1 MFHLFPT
8 THSVEL
14 KQLLSEFNR
23 SLMLIADKQLLI
35 SNFLSKVNQI
45 TPVQG
50 IFLFLPDENTEKYK
64 MQGLE
69 DKNVSYFMGR
79 GKLVNWL
86 AVNERPLVVSESSS
100 LLSYFSEEERK
111 LLSRLNAELVYPLN
125 VMNRIS
131 GILVMGKKVNGK
143 EFDKK
148 ELELLS
154 LLLGQAAFA
163 IEHASLYEIQRD
175 RLKRM
180 YRTDRLAVLGELAA
194 GAAHEIK
201 NPLTSIRSTI
211 QYLSND
217 FDVGSEKGQMM
228 HELLNET
235 ERINK
240 IVQGLLSFAR
250 PSELNSMEI
259 NLEQLINQTLLLVN
273 NTLKKQRIEVEFE
286 YFTEQTTIM
295 GDAEQLKQVC
305 LNIIL
310 NAVEAMKENDES
322 HPRTLYISMEEGT
335 LIDVR
340 SRYLLIS
347 FEDTGKGIDEEDIEN
362 VFNPFFTTKE
372 EGTGLG
378 LAICFGII
386 NRHKGELEVRSTLGK
401 GTCFTIKLPQHI

>member
-23 SLMLIADKQLLI
+23 SLMLIVDKQLLI

-86 AVNERPLVVSESSS
+86 AVNERPLIVSKSSS

-111 LLSRLNAELVYPLN
+111 LLARLNAELVYPLN

-131 GILVMGKKVNGK
+131 GILVMGKKMNGK

-201 NPLTSIRSTI
+201 NPLTSIRSTS

-217 FDVGSEKGQMM
+217 FDVESEKGQMM

-250 PSELNSMEI
+250 PSELNSMEV

-273 NTLKKQRIEVEFE
+273 NTLRKQQIEVEFE

-310 NAVEAMKENDES
+310 NAVEAMKENDDS
-322 HPRTLYISMEEGT
+322 HPRTLYISMEEGA

-347 FEDTGKGIDEEDIEN
+347 FEDTGKGIDGENIEN

-378 LAICFGII
+378 LAICYGII

>member
-1 MFHLFPT
+1 MFHIFPT

-79 GKLVNWL
+79 GKLMNWL

-163 IEHASLYEIQRD
+163 IEHASL
-175 RLKRM
+175 
-180 YRTDRLAVLGELAA
+180 
-194 GAAHEIK
+194 
-201 NPLTSIRSTI
+201 
-211 QYLSND
+211 
-217 FDVGSEKGQMM
+217 
-228 HELLNET
+228 
-235 ERINK
+235 
-240 IVQGLLSFAR
+240 
-250 PSELNSMEI
+250 
-259 NLEQLINQTLLLVN
+259 
-273 NTLKKQRIEVEFE
+273 
-286 YFTEQTTIM
+286 
-295 GDAEQLKQVC
+295 
-305 LNIIL
+305 
-310 NAVEAMKENDES
+310 
-322 HPRTLYISMEEGT
+322 
-335 LIDVR
+335 
-340 SRYLLIS
+340 
-347 FEDTGKGIDEEDIEN
+347 
-362 VFNPFFTTKE
+362 
-372 EGTGLG
+372 
-378 LAICFGII
+378 
-386 NRHKGELEVRSTLGK
+386 
-401 GTCFTIKLPQHI
+401 

>member
-111 LLSRLNAELVYPLN
+111 LLSRLNAELVCPLN

-217 FDVGSEKGQMM
+217 FDVESEKGQMM

-250 PSELNSMEI
+250 PSELNSMEV

>member
-1 MFHLFPT
+1 MFHLFSTP
-8 THSVEL
+8 HHIEL

-23 SLMLIADKQLLI
+23 SLMLIADRQLLI
-35 SNFLSKVNQI
+35 KNFLSKVNQI
-45 TPVQG
+45 TPVES
-50 IFLFLPDENTEKYK
+50 ISLFLSDESTEKYK
-64 MQGLE
+64 EQGTE
-69 DKNVSYFMGR
+69 EKNPPYLSGR
-79 GKLVNWL
+79 GKLVSWL
-86 AVNERPLVVSESSS
+86 AVNERPLIVSESPS
-100 LLSYFSEEERK
+100 LLSYFSEEEQEVLK
-111 LLSRLNAELVYPLN
+111 RLKAEIVYPLN

-143 EFDKK
+143 RFGKQ

-211 QYLSND
+211 QYLSSD
-217 FDVGSEKGQMM
+217 FDPDTEKGQMM

-250 PSELNSMEI
+250 PSELNTTEV
-259 NLEQLINQTLLLVN
+259 NLEQLINQTLLLIN
-273 NTLKKQRIEVEFE
+273 NTLKKQQVEVEFE
-286 YFTEQTTIM
+286 YFTEETTIM

-310 NAVEAMKENDES
+310 NAVEAMKGNDES
-322 HPRTLYISMEEGT
+322 HPRTLYISMEHGAM
-335 LIDVR
+335 IDAR
-340 SRYLLIS
+340 SRYLLLS
-347 FEDTGKGIDEEDIEN
+347 FEDTGKGIDEKNIEN

-378 LAICFGII
+378 LAICYGII
-386 NRHKGELEVRSTLGK
+386 NRHKGELEVRSTPGK
-401 GTCFTIKLPQHI
+401 GTCFTIKLPQHV

>member
-45 TPVQG
+45 IPVQG

-79 GKLVNWL
+79 GKLMNWL

-154 LLLGQAAFA
+154 LLFGQAAFA

-217 FDVGSEKGQMM
+217 FDVESEKGQMM

-250 PSELNSMEI
+250 PSELNSMEV

-347 FEDTGKGIDEEDIEN
+347 FEDTGKGIDGENIEN

>member
-1 MFHLFPT
+1 MFHLFST
-8 THSVEL
+8 SRHIEL

-35 SNFLSKVNQI
+35 NNFLSKVNQI
-45 TPVQG
+45 TPVESLS
-50 IFLFLPDENTEKYK
+50 LFLPDENTEKYK
-64 MQGLE
+64 QQGTG
-69 DKNVSYFMGR
+69 DKNIPYFSGR
-79 GKLVNWL
+79 GKLVSWL
-86 AVNERPLVVSESSS
+86 AVNERSLIVSENAS
-100 LLSYFSEEERK
+100 LLSYFSDEEQE
-111 LLSRLNAELVYPLN
+111 LLNRLKAEVIYPLN

-131 GILVMGKKVNGK
+131 GILVLSKKENGKK
-143 EFDKK
+143 FDRQ

-217 FDVGSEKGQMM
+217 FHPDTEKGQMM

-250 PSELNSMEI
+250 PSELNTTEVDM
-259 NLEQLINQTLLLVN
+259 EQLINQTLLLVN
-273 NTLKKQRIEVEFE
+273 NTLKKLQVEVEFE
-286 YFTEQTTIM
+286 YFTEQTTIS

-310 NAVEAMKENDES
+310 NAAEAMKGNEES
-322 HPRTLYISMEEGT
+322 RPRTLYISMEQGAM
-335 LIDVR
+335 IDAR
-340 SRYLLIS
+340 SHYLLLSI
-347 FEDTGKGIDEEDIEN
+347 EDTGKGIDEKDIDN

-378 LAICFGII
+378 LAICYGII

-401 GTCFTIKLPQHI
+401 GTCFTIKLPQHV

>member
-79 GKLVNWL
+79 GKLMNWL

-154 LLLGQAAFA
+154 LLFGQAAFA

-217 FDVGSEKGQMM
+217 FDVESEKGQMM

>member
-1 MFHLFPT
+1 MFHLFPSS
-8 THSVEL
+8 HPAEL
-14 KQLLSEFNR
+14 KRLLSEFNR
-23 SLMLIADKQLLI
+23 SLMLIADKQLLV
-35 SNFLSKVNQI
+35 SSFLSKVNQI
-45 TPVQG
+45 TPVEN
-50 IFLFLPDENTEKYK
+50 IALFLPDENTEKYK
-64 MQGLE
+64 NQDDG
-69 DKNVSYFMGR
+69 KTYFSGR

-86 AVNERPLVVSESSS
+86 AVNERPLIVSESSS
-100 LLSYFSEEERK
+100 LLSYFSDAEQEVLK
-111 LLSRLNAELVYPLN
+111 RLKAEIVYPLN

-131 GILVMGKKVNGK
+131 GILIMGRKMNGKK
-143 EFDKK
+143 FDGQD
-148 ELELLS
+148 LELLS

-217 FDVGSEKGQMM
+217 FDAESEKGKMM

-240 IVQGLLSFAR
+240 IVQGLLSFAC
-250 PSELNSMEI
+250 PSELNSAEV
-259 NLEQLINQTLLLVN
+259 NLEQLINQTLLLIN
-273 NTLKKQRIEVEFE
+273 NTLKKQQVEVEFE

-305 LNIIL
+305 LNMIL
-310 NAVEAMKENDES
+310 NAVEAMKENDAS
-322 HPRTLYISMEEGT
+322 RPRTLYISMEQGV
-335 LIDVR
+335 LIDAR
-340 SRYLLIS
+340 SHYLLLS
-347 FEDTGKGIDEEDIEN
+347 FEDTGKGIDEKDIEN

-378 LAICFGII
+378 LAICYGII
-386 NRHKGELEVRSTLGK
+386 NRHKGELEVRSTPGK

>member
-1 MFHLFPT
+1 MFHLFSTP
-8 THSVEL
+8 HHIEL

-23 SLMLIADKQLLI
+23 SLMLIADRQLLI
-35 SNFLSKVNQI
+35 KNFLSKVNQI
-45 TPVQG
+45 TPVES
-50 IFLFLPDENTEKYK
+50 ISLFLSDESTEKYK
-64 MQGLE
+64 EQGTE
-69 DKNVSYFMGR
+69 EKNPPYFSGR
-79 GKLVNWL
+79 GKLVSWL
-86 AVNERPLVVSESSS
+86 AVNERPLIVSESPS
-100 LLSYFSEEERK
+100 LLSYFSEEEQEVLK
-111 LLSRLNAELVYPLN
+111 RLKAEIVYPLN

-143 EFDKK
+143 RFGKQ

-211 QYLSND
+211 QYLSSD
-217 FDVGSEKGQMM
+217 FNPDTEKGQMM

-250 PSELNSMEI
+250 PSELNTTEV
-259 NLEQLINQTLLLVN
+259 NLEQLINQTLLLIN
-273 NTLKKQRIEVEFE
+273 NTLKKQQVEVEFE
-286 YFTEQTTIM
+286 YFTEETTIM

-310 NAVEAMKENDES
+310 NAVEAMKGNDES
-322 HPRTLYISMEEGT
+322 HPRTLYISMEHGAM
-335 LIDVR
+335 IDAR
-340 SRYLLIS
+340 SRYLLLS
-347 FEDTGKGIDEEDIEN
+347 FEDTGKGIDEKNIEN

-378 LAICFGII
+378 LAICYGII
-386 NRHKGELEVRSTLGK
+386 NRHKGELEVRSTPGK
-401 GTCFTIKLPQHI
+401 GTCFTIKLPQHV

>member
-111 LLSRLNAELVYPLN
+111 LLSRLNAELVCPLN

>member
-217 FDVGSEKGQMM
+217 FDVESEKGQMM

-347 FEDTGKGIDEEDIEN
+347 FEDTGKGIDGENIEN

-378 LAICFGII
+378 LAICYGII